1 MSAIRSVP
9 NDDDNNKHNNND
21 AAPAGPSPPS
31 SSSSSFSSSSPPSV
45 VASGLKSYS
54 MDAYLDALNR
64 CWEEG
69 AAMEAIE
76 MLTELR
82 GLVAPVA
89 PPAIFYHQAIGA
101 CARVGYGRGASEV
114 LAAMRS
120 DGVAVLTQE
129 SVS

>member
-1 MSAIRSVP
+1 
-9 NDDDNNKHNNND
+9 
-21 AAPAGPSPPS
+21 
-31 SSSSSFSSSSPPSV
+31 
-45 VASGLKSYS
+45 

-120 DGVAVLTQE
+120 DGVAVQGKQCTLLLTAYRGSEAAASSARAHQLN
-129 SVS
+129 SSSSSSSSSNGNRT